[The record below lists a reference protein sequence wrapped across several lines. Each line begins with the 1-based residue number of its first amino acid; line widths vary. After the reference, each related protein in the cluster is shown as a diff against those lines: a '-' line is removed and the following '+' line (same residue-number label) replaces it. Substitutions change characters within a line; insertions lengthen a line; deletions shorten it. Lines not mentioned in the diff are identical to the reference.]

1 MKASKIFIVI
11 AYDISDDKRRYRIV
25 KTLKQYGVAINMS
38 VYECMLTKSQ
48 LEKLM
53 LRLERIIDL
62 QTDKIVYYPLCID
75 CFSKITYQPD
85 KVKRKIEISKIV

>member
-25 KTLKQYGVAINMS
+25 KILKQYGVAINMS

-62 QTDKIVYYPLCID
+62 QTDKIVYYLLCID